1 MTSLLL
7 WMMTGGQMTR
17 DELTKFKL
25 ELARAWIQN
34 GHEDMARSIITKL
47 INDGMEQNKDS

>member
-1 MTSLLL
+1 
-7 WMMTGGQMTR
+7 MTR